1 MKKSNVQFS
10 VPVSIL
16 KEGNNFIAY
25 SPVLDLSTVGKTFA
39 EAKMMFEEAVQ
50 IFFEEIIAKG
60 TINEALSELGWQK
73 KKKTFIPPTVISHI
87 TENFSIPITN

>member
-1 MKKSNVQFS
+1 
-10 VPVSIL
+10 
-16 KEGNNFIAY
+16 
-25 SPVLDLSTVGKTFA
+25 
-39 EAKMMFEEAVQ
+39 MMFEEAVQ